1 MTGGWGGIEKPDQG
15 LATTHSSI
23 SSVLEGT
30 HLGYTKLSVGEKVRM
45 QFDTMVTDTKRSVL
59 GVSNVGVKPK

>member
-1 MTGGWGGIEKPDQG
+1 MALDPLSRPQ
-15 LATTHSSI
+15 
-23 SSVLEGT
+23 SVFALQKELSREGERR
-30 HLGYTKLSVGEKVRM
+30 YTKLSVGEKVRM

>member
-1 MTGGWGGIEKPDQG
+1 
-15 LATTHSSI
+15 
-23 SSVLEGT
+23 
-30 HLGYTKLSVGEKVRM
+30 LSVGEKVRM